1 MERTSIRLGGVE
13 LASSIMNASGPRS
26 AERGEIYEL
35 SAVHAGALVFKSC
48 NIAGLEQPENLK
60 NRGAAHFAAI
70 ACELVPRGKKLI
82 GSIVGASE
90 DEFVAVAKTLE
101 RAGVA
106 ILELNLADDYVRDS
120 LGPFASLERLKA
132 LIGRVRGE
140 VGCVLAVKVPPQ
152 CPYEPRAIAD
162 LFKSMRVAIA
172 VCQNDLPKDLE
183 VDLASATANGTAR
196 PLSQAHAFFRES
208 EGLLDIVAVGG
219 INAGRDAYLAH
230 LAGAKAVQV
239 GSALIKEGA
248 GALARIDRELEAIM
262 AEQGKRSVEEIVGK
276 LRFAG

>member
-48 NIAGLEQPENLK
+48 NVAGLEHPENLK

-70 ACELVPRGKKLI
+70 AGELAPRGKKLI